1 MQQLRVDTRP
11 IIFNRE
17 AGESVIPYHL
27 IIIEQVECVVFGV
40 RSSNQRHRTL
50 QSIRFT
56 HGGDGLTM
64 WCEAVIRDWIV
75 LKGWEVSFEQGP
87 GS

>member
-1 MQQLRVDTRP
+1 VQQLRVDTRP

-40 RSSNQRHRTL
+40 RSSNKRHRTDVVR
-50 QSIRFT
+50 S
-56 HGGDGLTM
+56 GDPRLDCLEGM
-64 WCEAVIRDWIV
+64 
-75 LKGWEVSFEQGP
+75 GSFI
-87 GS
+87 